1 VAYIKVATWLMR
13 PLGRARILHPRI
25 DAGKEEGKV
34 HPNPITTASHAP
46 LRCPFCEV
54 YEHIGHDCPSCG
66 GFFSEGFLEALR
78 RLTDLPGISPASL
91 VRAPADTATR
101 R

>member
-1 VAYIKVATWLMR
+1 M
-13 PLGRARILHPRI
+13 H
-25 DAGKEEGKV
+25 D
-34 HPNPITTASHAP
+34 HSITTASHVP
-46 LRCPFCEV
+46 RRCPFCEV